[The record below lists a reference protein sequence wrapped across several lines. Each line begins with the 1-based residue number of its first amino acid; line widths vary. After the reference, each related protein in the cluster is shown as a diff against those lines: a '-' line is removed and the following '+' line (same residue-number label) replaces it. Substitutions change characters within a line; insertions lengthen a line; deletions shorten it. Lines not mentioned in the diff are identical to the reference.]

1 MGRNMVVRKRVILV
15 LYALLIALMLISV
28 FPLVWLLLLSLKSE
42 MEAFAYPPLLVFK
55 PKLVN
60 FLALL
65 SSESFMRSFANSF
78 IIATGTVVMA
88 MVVGVPAAYG
98 ISRGTRR
105 FRQHVLVW
113 TLITRMAPGMIYIIP
128 FFVLYVKIGLIDTR
142 FGLMLIYLIFTL
154 PLVLW
159 TMTMFFDEVPKTLE
173 EAAKVDG
180 AGMFQGF
187 FRVILPLS
195 APGLGATAILCFI
208 FAWNEFLFALILARR
223 DAIPA
228 PVAIVNFMAFE
239 GTEWGKVAASGI
251 LVLLPVLLFSL
262 IIRKYL
268 VKGLMGGAIKG

>member
-1 MGRNMVVRKRVILV
+1 MVVRKRVILV

-55 PKLVN
+55 PKLIN

-78 IIATGTVVMA
+78 LIATGTVVMA

-105 FRQHVLVW
+105 FRQQVLVW
-113 TLITRMAPGMIYIIP
+113 ALITRMAPGMIYIIP

-180 AGMFQGF
+180 AGIFQSF

>member
-1 MGRNMVVRKRVILV
+1 MVVRKRVILI
-15 LYALLIALMLISV
+15 LYALLVTLMLITV

-42 MEAFAYPPLLVFK
+42 LEAFAYPPLLVFK
-55 PKLVN
+55 PKLDN

-78 IIATGTVVMA
+78 LIATGTVGMA
-88 MVVGVPAAYG
+88 MLVGVPAAYG

-113 TLITRMAPGMIYIIP
+113 ALITRMAPGMIYIIP

-180 AGMFQGF
+180 AGVFQGF

-223 DAIPA
+223 HAIPA

-251 LVLLPVLLFSL
+251 FVLLPVLLFSL